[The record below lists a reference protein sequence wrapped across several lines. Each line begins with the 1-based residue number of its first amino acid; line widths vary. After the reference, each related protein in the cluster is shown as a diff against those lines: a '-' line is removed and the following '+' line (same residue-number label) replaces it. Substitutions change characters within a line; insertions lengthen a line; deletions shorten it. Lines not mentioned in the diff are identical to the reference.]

1 VTDRRS
7 PEAASYR
14 KLYKSSSWRKGRL
27 VFLRQHPLCER
38 CAEGGRIVPASVVN
52 HRKPHKGNIEL
63 FFDTRNWQALCAPC
77 HDRHAQSE
85 EKTGK
90 AIPRRGP
97 DGWPLPPE

>member
-1 VTDRRS
+1 MPRRHPR
-7 PEAASYR
+7 PEAA
-14 KLYKSSSWRKGRL
+14 
-27 VFLRQHPLCER
+27 
-38 CAEGGRIVPASVVN
+38 PAAPVDKTRHRARVY